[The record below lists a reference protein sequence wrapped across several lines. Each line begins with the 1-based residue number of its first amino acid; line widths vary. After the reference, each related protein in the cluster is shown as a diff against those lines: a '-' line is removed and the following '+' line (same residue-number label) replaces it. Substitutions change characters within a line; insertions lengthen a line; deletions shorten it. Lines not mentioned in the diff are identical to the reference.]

1 MTIKDLY
8 EYAVKK
14 GLENSEVEIQYADS
28 GGFYYGTR
36 DLKEVVTIPK
46 SEYKNDDL
54 ETEFLNNNPDA
65 C

>member
-14 GLENSEVEIQYADS
+14 GLENSEVKIQYADS

-36 DLKEVVTIPK
+36 DLEESEISIEEKSYEKVVI
-46 SEYKNDDL
+46 L
-54 ETEFLNNNPDA
+54 
-65 C
+65 

>member
-14 GLENSEVEIQYADS
+14 GLENSEVKIQYADS

-36 DLKEVVTIPK
+36 DLKENEIYIEEKSYGKVVV
-46 SEYKNDDL
+46 L
-54 ETEFLNNNPDA
+54 
-65 C
+65 